1 MPSESFVVEF
11 EERGV
16 LRLRGPLTTENLPPF
31 QNAVRRDESR
41 VLFLDL
47 SEVPYID
54 SAGLGSLMS
63 AYVTRHKA
71 GRRFILAGA
80 NKRVRKLLE
89 ITRVEPLFLMFPTLE
104 EAIAAL
110 AGAANA

>member
-1 MPSESFVVEF
+1 MPPESFEVEF
-11 EERGV
+11 EEQGV

-54 SAGLGSLMS
+54 SAGLGSLVS
-63 AYVTRHKA
+63 AYISLNKK
-71 GRRFILAGA
+71 GRQVILTGV
-80 NKRVRKLLE
+80 NSRVLRLFE
-89 ITRVEPLFLMFPTLE
+89 ITKVEQLFLMFPDVESAL
-104 EAIAAL
+104 AAL
-110 AGAANA
+110 NTSGAA

>member
-54 SAGLGSLMS
+54 SAGLGSLVS
-63 AYVTRHKA
+63 AYISLNKK
-71 GRRFILAGA
+71 GRQVILTGV
-80 NKRVRKLLE
+80 NSRVLRLFE
-89 ITRVEPLFLMFPTLE
+89 ITKVEQLFLMFPDVESAL
-104 EAIAAL
+104 AAL
-110 AGAANA
+110 NTSGAA

>member
-1 MPSESFVVEF
+1 MRSEPFVVEF

-41 VLFLDL
+41 ILFLDF

-54 SAGLGSLMS
+54 SAGLGSLVS
-63 AYVTRHKA
+63 AHISLNKV
-71 GRRFILAGA
+71 GRRVILTGV
-80 NKRVRKLLE
+80 NSRVLRLFE
-89 ITRVEPLFLMFPTLE
+89 ITKVEQLFLMFPDLPT
-104 EAIAAL
+104 AIATLDTSGTA
-110 AGAANA
+110 

>member
-1 MPSESFVVEF
+1 VEF

-31 QNAVRRDESR
+31 QNAVRRDESA

-54 SAGLGSLMS
+54 SAGLGSLVS
-63 AYVTRHKA
+63 AYISLNKK
-71 GRRFILAGA
+71 GRQVILTGV
-80 NKRVRKLLE
+80 NSRVLRLFE
-89 ITRVEPLFLMFPTLE
+89 ITKVEQLFLMFPDVESAL
-104 EAIAAL
+104 AAL
-110 AGAANA
+110 NTSGAA